1 MQFINFIKMTAIVRL
16 SASGKPSEN
25 LENTFTYNVSYAPL
39 ISPKGKFGRKPAKM
53 HEEIKDGKP

>member
-1 MQFINFIKMTAIVRL
+1 MTAIVRL

-39 ISPKGKFGRKPAKM
+39 ISPKGKFGADRTKYGKKQ
-53 HEEIKDGKP
+53 KDGKPQL